1 MIQVKG
7 IGPETER
14 KIVDGLTRERPHR
27 RRALLLNRARAL
39 AETIAGELSAEIA
52 GEVRRW
58 CDVVHELALVTSEP
72 DAVERLEAS
81 PTVVTLVE
89 REAHRAIGVTVEG
102 IPVEVVV
109 AAAERFGT
117 ELVRATG
124 SPEYVASLGE
134 LPAARTEEEVYKAI
148 RETGDIGED
157 LEKRLRGEIEKFKN
171 GFNVQ
176 DAEGVLH

>member
-1 MIQVKG
+1 EELRAAAEAGRLREAKG

-14 KIVDGLTRERPHR
+14 KILTGLARERPR
-27 RRALLLNRARAL
+27 RGRGLLLNRARAL
-39 AETIAGELSAEIA
+39 AKAVAAELDAEIA

-58 CDVVHELALVTSEP
+58 CDVVHELAVVTSVP

-134 LPAARTEEEVYKAI
+134 LPAARTEEEVYA
-148 RETGDIGED
+148 R
-157 LEKRLRGEIEKFKN
+157 
-171 GFNVQ
+171 
-176 DAEGVLH
+176 